1 MPAVKGRV
9 SRDLTSFSFRLLA
22 VLAYAKVGFNKKGIL
37 GKVLAFSGCL
47 LKVNTKFESVLKW
60 DLSRI

>member
-22 VLAYAKVGFNKKGIL
+22 VLAYAKVGFNKKKVIL

-47 LKVNTKFESVLKW
+47 LKVNTKFESV
-60 DLSRI
+60 DVY